1 MELIIIAVAA
11 VVAIVAVAAISERI
25 AVAAPLSMVVVGI
38 ALSFLPGLPKI
49 QVDPEWILAG
59 ALPPLLYAT
68 AVHVPAHDFRRD
80 FKAIAGLAV
89 PLVVLTTVAADCC
102 STRCCPV
109 SGWRSRSRSARSS
122 ARRTRSPRPRSAGG

>member
-49 QVDPEWILAG
+49 QVDPEWILARSWVPPG
-59 ALPPLLYAT
+59 LCTAGQPALRRRRARTGSGRPRWPG
-68 AVHVPAHDFRRD
+68 PA
-80 FKAIAGLAV
+80 
-89 PLVVLTTVAADCC
+89 
-102 STRCCPV
+102 
-109 SGWRSRSRSARSS
+109 
-122 ARRTRSPRPRSAGG
+122 SPRPPHPTR

>member
-1 MELIIIAVAA
+1 MELTIIAVAA
-11 VVAIVAVAAISERI
+11 VVAIVAVAAVSQRI

-49 QVDPEWILAG
+49 EVDPEWILAG

-80 FKAIAGLAV
+80 F
-89 PLVVLTTVAADCC
+89 TVAAAQSLPDD
-102 STRCCPV
+102 TPFRRALDLMEATLQQIPDLANPE
-109 SGWRSRSRSARSS
+109 SAE
-122 ARRTRSPRPRSAGG
+122 T

>member
-49 QVDPEWILAG
+49 QVDPTLQQIPDLAD
-59 ALPPLLYAT
+59 PE
-68 AVHVPAHDFRRD
+68 
-80 FKAIAGLAV
+80 
-89 PLVVLTTVAADCC
+89 
-102 STRCCPV
+102 S
-109 SGWRSRSRSARSS
+109 
-122 ARRTRSPRPRSAGG
+122 